1 MRLPLPRQSGRPPFQ
16 DERNGWVTMFDRF
29 DAGYAREKAK
39 NPRGEIEPP
48 LNPYAHPLLG
58 QELSDMA
65 AKSGSLQPTLA
76 KRLDLQLRY
85 AWRQWLRFQDV
96 DS

>member
-1 MRLPLPRQSGRPPFQ
+1 
-16 DERNGWVTMFDRF
+16 MFDRF